1 MPSDCRK
8 MLIVTAIL
16 LLAVCM
22 VAPVMAATS
31 SVEIRK
37 YANDGT
43 TILNQ
48 TTVNYS
54 WMEANLPVLGDG
66 VTHYYHQGPVFL
78 DDPDPDTQAALR
90 WNPEEDT
97 NVQEKD
103 MGAVKG
109 TNLKDLCDLVG
120 GMSPGEEVKILSS
133 DGWNN
138 RFAYENVY
146 GYSSRE
152 GPIGICWFKDG
163 KYPGSEYSEGM
174 RMVWFADNS
183 TNPWGIHAFGN
194 WDWHEAA
201 DSQYWYYYQGVYPTT
216 TGISG
221 QYVNRVY
228 IYSNDPVPTAP
239 EAEFTSD
246 IQSGDA
252 PLTVQFTDESAGT
265 DPLTYAWDFENDG
278 MVDST
283 DQSPSHIYNAAGT
296 YTVKLTVTNT
306 AGSDDE
312 VKTDYIMVSPPAVAL
327 VAAFSSDVQTGTAP
341 LTVQFTDQSTGNGI
355 TDWTWDFENDGT
367 VDSIEQS
374 PSFTYDTTGN
384 YTVNLT
390 VTNAVGSD
398 SEVKTDYI
406 TVTSLPSIDELFNGT
421 VTLTDGETFTVT
433 AYNNASGTYTVN
445 YTTPLG
451 ALETASKVGS
461 GFTYD
466 VTDKNYASSGALLLD
481 NIGTY
486 LYQKT
491 PRKAWYGYVNDVYKD
506 GYNNPAGALNLIGLN
521 DSDTVEFYFVDG
533 TVADPTDYAA
543 VTAAASAA
551 VKMTVD
557 IQPAGPVVDTLFDGT
572 VTLTPD
578 TTFTVTASNTGGG
591 TYTVNR
597 TTPLGALDAVATLQ
611 GFTYDVTDKNF
622 ASSGALLL
630 DNIGTFLYQKTPRK
644 AWYGYVNDIYKDG
657 YDNPAGALNLIALN
671 DGDTVEFYFV
681 NGSVADPTDYAAV
694 TAAAS
699 AAVKI
704 IADIDGS
711 TPTEPDWT
719 LALSGARSQSV
730 TKTYFEQGLACPSSG
745 HMVSYTDGEGSVWS
759 GVPLWLL
766 VAMVDDDPD
775 SGPDHFNFNDAL
787 AVEGYSVKVTAGDGY
802 SINFESADI
811 ARNNDYIV
819 ANTLD
824 GTALPLLKP
833 NSTKLCFP
841 LQMIGPAVSSGQLVG
856 NITSIELVGLPEPPA
871 GWSLRMEGDVVD
883 VITQEYFEEGI
894 ACHHNTSWTDGSGN
908 VWSGVLLWELA
919 GAVDDIET
927 SSHWT
932 FNDTR
937 AASGYTLR
945 VIAGDGYNRTFAS
958 ADVAR
963 SSNYLVANIKN
974 SQPLSGTEAPLRL
987 VGANATGGKSVGN
1000 LTTIRLEGLPA
1011 YPAGDWS
1018 LQLDGAI
1025 SDTISQPEF
1034 EYWASCHSATYDDGA
1049 GNVYEG
1055 IPLWRLMGWVDDRIP
1070 HGSNGF
1076 NNALATAGYK
1086 VIVTAGDGYSK
1097 ELTSQQIGT
1106 TDGFIIANTL
1116 NGQPLPTDGSH
1127 PPYPLRLVGAGLPSA
1142 SYSVGN
1148 LVRIEL
1154 TDFQEPT
1161 EIPTVTIIKYASDG
1175 TTILNQTT
1183 VDHTWMEAHL
1193 PVIGDGVTH
1202 YMYQGVTF
1210 DPADLW
1216 DPTETKGMAPPK
1228 IDNAIKATKVRDI
1241 CELVGGMEPGTEIKF
1256 VAIDGYETTLPYDA
1270 IYPNPHVYSH
1280 LGESVITW
1288 YADGNYVPQYGD
1300 GPRLFFTP
1308 EDHVVGQWNMHEA
1321 LPEQYWHYY
1330 WSGGVQYPSVA
1341 GLSAKYISTIKI
1353 YSAPVTEWALVLDG
1367 ENIGGLNQTI
1377 SRNYFESALAC
1388 QFGANHE
1395 AEYTDSAGR
1404 TWSGMPL
1411 WFLAGFVDDEDQ
1423 HSNDAFNDTLAAA
1436 GYDVIVTARD
1446 GHSTIIPSE
1455 QILRNNNYLVANSL
1469 NGTRIAEADQNWP
1482 LRLTGQNVTGGMTV
1496 KGVASIRLVTHQ
1508 FSGEP
1513 EVKIA
1518 PAQSALPIDS
1528 PAQYQILLTS
1538 APDGLAGYDLQVTLE
1553 NPAVGEIIAV
1563 QYPVWAA
1570 LSNTTPP
1577 PPADSLRLSAV
1588 DLGKS
1593 VEAGAED
1600 VLLATITVRADSTG
1614 NSAITISDV
1623 NMDADG
1629 GTGIAPGLSS
1639 GEVVVYTPMIAD
1651 FEANVTSGKAS
1662 LSRPL
1667 FVAFTDLSTGIP
1679 PGSSWSWDFDNNG
1692 VVDSTVQN
1700 PVTPYV
1706 NPGNY
1711 TVSLT
1716 VQNTYSSDTETRSE
1730 YIRITR
1736 YVKPFPGLT
1745 DDPTDP
1751 DGDYLYEDIN
1761 GNGRLDYDDIV
1772 LYYENMQWIRD
1783 QLDVGIE
1790 PYDYNGNGRID
1801 YDDVVVLYQELLA
1814 SHP

>member
-1 MPSDCRK
+1 
-8 MLIVTAIL
+8 MLMVTAIL
-16 LLAVCM
+16 LLAVCL
-22 VAPVMAATS
+22 VAPVMAATT

-48 TTVNYS
+48 TTVNYT
-54 WMEANLPVLGDG
+54 WMMNNLPVLGDG
-66 VTHYYHQGPVFL
+66 VTHYYHQGPVFV
-78 DDPDPDTQAALR
+78 DDPDPETQAALR

-97 NVQEKD
+97 NVEEKD

-133 DGWNN
+133 DGWNK

-152 GPIGICWFKDG
+152 GPIVICWYKNG
-163 KYPGSEYSEGM
+163 MYPDSGYTEGM

-183 TNPWGIHAFGN
+183 TNPWGYHAFGN

-201 DSQYWYYYQGVYPTT
+201 DEQYWYYYQQGDEKYPTT
-216 TGISG
+216 TGLSG
-221 QYVNRVY
+221 QVVNRIF
-228 IYSNDPVPTAP
+228 IYSDDPVPTAP
-239 EAEFTSD
+239 EAGFTSD
-246 IQSGDA
+246 IQSGTA
-252 PLTVQFTDESAGT
+252 PLTVQFTDEST
-265 DPLTYAWDFENDG
+265 NTPTSWAWDFENDG
-278 MVDST
+278 IVDSAE
-283 DQSPSHIYNAAGT
+283 QNPSHVYGTPGT
-296 YTVKLTVTNT
+296 YTVNLTVTNS
-306 AGSDDE
+306 AGSDSE
-312 VKTDYIMVSPPAVAL
+312 IKTDYITVISPVIAP
-327 VAAFSSDVQTGTAP
+327 VAAFTSDVQSGSAPLTVQFTDDSTNTPTSWAWDFENDGIVDSAEQNPSHVYDTPGTYTVNLTVTNSAGSDSEIKTDYITVISPVIAPVAAFTSDVQSGTAP
-341 LTVQFTDQSTGNGI
+341 LTVQFTDDSTN
-355 TDWTWDFENDGT
+355 TPTSWAWDFENDGI
-367 VDSIEQS
+367 VDSAEQN
-374 PSFTYDTTGN
+374 PSHVYDTPGT

-398 SEVKTDYI
+398 SEVKADYI
-406 TVTSLPSIDELFNGT
+406 TVTSPPSIDELFNGT
-421 VTLTDGETFTVT
+421 VTLTEGETFTVT
-433 AYNNASGTYTVN
+433 AYN
-445 YTTPLG
+445 
-451 ALETASKVGS
+451 
-461 GFTYD
+461 
-466 VTDKNYASSGALLLD
+466 
-481 NIGTY
+481 
-486 LYQKT
+486 
-491 PRKAWYGYVNDVYKD
+491 
-506 GYNNPAGALNLIGLN
+506 
-521 DSDTVEFYFVDG
+521 
-533 TVADPTDYAA
+533 
-543 VTAAASAA
+543 
-551 VKMTVD
+551 
-557 IQPAGPVVDTLFDGT
+557 
-572 VTLTPD
+572 
-578 TTFTVTASNTGGG
+578 TGGG
-591 TYTVNR
+591 TYSVNR
-597 TTPLGALDAVATLQ
+597 TTPLGALDTVASLQ

-630 DNIGTFLYQKTPRK
+630 DNIGSYCYHKTPRK
-644 AWYGYVNDIYKDG
+644 AWYAYVNEEYKDG
-657 YDNPAGALNLIALN
+657 YNNPAGALNLIALN

-681 NGSVADPTDYAAV
+681 EGTVADPTDYAAV

-704 IADIDGS
+704 IAEIDGS
-711 TPTEPDWT
+711 TPTEPDWI
-719 LALSGARSQSV
+719 LSLSGARTQTV

-745 HMVSYTDGEGSVWS
+745 HMVSYTDGEGNVWG

-766 VAMVDDDPD
+766 VAMVDDNPD
-775 SGPDHFNFNDAL
+775 TGPYHYNFNDAL
-787 AVEGYSVKVTAGDGY
+787 AAEGYSVKVTAGDGY
-802 SINFESADI
+802 SINFASSDI
-811 ARNNDYIV
+811 ARNSDYIV
-819 ANTLD
+819 ANTLN
-824 GTALPLLKP
+824 GEPLPLIKP

-856 NITSIELVGLPEPPA
+856 NITSIELVGLPEPPT
-871 GWSLRMEGDVVD
+871 GWTLRMEGDVVD
-883 VITQEYFEEGI
+883 TITQAEFEEALACIHSSTYNDGTDVWGGI
-894 ACHHNTSWTDGSGN
+894 PLW
-908 VWSGVLLWELA
+908 VLI

-937 AASGYTLR
+937 AAGGYTIR

-958 ADVAR
+958 GDVAR
-963 SSNYLVANIKN
+963 SGNYIVANTKN
-974 SQPLSGTEAPLRL
+974 GEPLTDSIAPLRL
-987 VGANATGGKSVGN
+987 VGASVTGGARVGN
-1000 LTTIRLEGLPA
+1000 IETIRLEGLPG

-1025 SDTISQPEF
+1025 SDIIPQPEF

-1049 GNVYEG
+1049 GNIYEG
-1055 IPLWRLMGWVDDRIP
+1055 IPLWRLMGWVDDRTP

-1076 NNALATAGYK
+1076 NNTRATAGYK
-1086 VIVTAGDGYSK
+1086 VIITAGDGYSK
-1097 ELTSQQIGT
+1097 ELMSQMIGT
-1106 TDGFIIANTL
+1106 DNRFIVANKV
-1116 NGQPLPTDGSH
+1116 NGELLAGPKAPLQ
-1127 PPYPLRLVGAGLPSA
+1127 LVGSGLPSA

-1148 LVRIEL
+1148 IARIEL

-1193 PVIGDGVTH
+1193 PVIGDGITH
-1202 YMYQGVTF
+1202 YMFQGVTF

-1228 IDNAIKATKVRDI
+1228 IDNAIKGTRVRDI
-1241 CELVGGMEPGTEIKF
+1241 CDLVGGMEPGTEIKF
-1256 VAIDGYETTLPYDA
+1256 VSNDGYETTLPYDA

-1280 LGESVITW
+1280 LGESVIAW

-1308 EDHVVGQWNMHEA
+1308 EDHVVGQWDMHEA

-1353 YSAPVTEWALVLDG
+1353 YSAPVTDWVLVLDG
-1367 ENIGGLNQTI
+1367 EDIGGLNQTI

-1411 WFLAGFVDDEDQ
+1411 WFLAGFVDDNDQ
-1423 HSNDAFNDTLAAA
+1423 HSNNAFNDTLAAA

-1446 GHSTIIPSE
+1446 GYTITLPSE
-1455 QILRNNNYLVANSL
+1455 QIIRNNNYLVANAL
-1469 NGTRIAEADQNWP
+1469 NGTTIAEADSNWP
-1482 LRLTGQNVTGGMTV
+1482 LRLTGQNVTAGMTV
-1496 KGVASIRLVTHQ
+1496 KGVASIRLVSRHA
-1508 FSGEP
+1508 GNEP
-1513 EVKIA
+1513 EIKIV
-1518 PAQSALPIDS
+1518 PTQSALPINS
-1528 PAQYQILLTS
+1528 TAQYQILLSS
-1538 APDGLAGYDLQVTLE
+1538 APDGLAGYDLYVTLE

-1563 QYPVWAA
+1563 QYPDWAG
-1570 LSNTTPP
+1570 LNNTIPS

-1588 DLGKS
+1588 DLDKS

-1600 VLLATITVRADSTG
+1600 VLLATITVYADSTG
-1614 NSAITISDV
+1614 NSTITVSNV
-1623 NMDADG
+1623 HMDADG
-1629 GTGIAPGLSS
+1629 GSMIEPGLSL
-1639 GEVVVYTPMIAD
+1639 GEVVVYTPMIVD
-1651 FEANVTSGKAS
+1651 FEANVTFGKAS

-1667 FVAFTDLSTGIP
+1667 FIAFTDLSTGIP
-1679 PGSSWSWDFDNNG
+1679 PGSSWLWDFDNNG
-1692 VVDSTVQN
+1692 VVDSTEQN
-1700 PVTPYV
+1700 PVTSYV

-1716 VQNTYSSDTETRSE
+1716 VHNTYSSDTETKSE